1 MNYLKTQYLYLFFIC
16 IFLFPPNT
24 HAEFVNTNGE
34 AIDKPF
40 TDLLKW
46 QFSKNKTLV
55 NKINT
60 SSEWREVI
68 KNNANNYTIWI
79 GHSTF
84 IIKTE
89 FGTVLTDPVF
99 SQRASPFSFAGPERL
114 IDPAIQINELPK
126 IDYITISHN
135 HYDHLDIKS
144 LVLLSKRFPDAIFLV
159 PMGDKKLLDK
169 NLIGGMKLNKGSSC
183 LPSHQSS
190 TGQQEGYL
198 IKIKVFGVDGF
209 LKHHQQHSFM
219 PEILVIQKTLN

>member
-68 KNNANNYTIWI
+68 KSNANNYTIWI

-169 NLIGGMKLNKGSSC
+169 NNIPNVIEFNWWDEVKQGELLFTFT
-183 LPSHQSS
+183 P
-190 TGQQEGYL
+190 
-198 IKIKVFGVDGF
+198 V
-209 LKHHQQHSFM
+209 QHWSARG
-219 PEILVIQKTLN
+219 